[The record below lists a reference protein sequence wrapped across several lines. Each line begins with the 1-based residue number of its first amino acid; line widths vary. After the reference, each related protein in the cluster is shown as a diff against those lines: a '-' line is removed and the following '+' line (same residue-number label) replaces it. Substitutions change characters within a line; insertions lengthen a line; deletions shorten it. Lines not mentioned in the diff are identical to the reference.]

1 MARSAA
7 RGDDRPQQ
15 RSKTMLGDL
24 IDLLND
30 ASTLVCVW
38 RDGELYIE
46 PAAQQSAK

>member
-1 MARSAA
+1 
-7 RGDDRPQQ
+7 
-15 RSKTMLGDL
+15 MLGDL

-30 ASTLVCVW
+30 ASMLVCVW